1 MRIGIAIDGSENSLR
16 ALREAIRLGKMMKE
30 PASLVLIN
38 VHLSALIS
46 PVARGID
53 RKQIESYMDQIA
65 EEELADA
72 KAIVAEA
79 GLSATIVKGHG
90 EVAPTI
96 LETIKK
102 ENIELL
108 ALGGKGR
115 SSVTDLLLGSVTT
128 KLISLSP
135 IPVIVVK

>member
-16 ALREAIRLGKMMKE
+16 ALREAIRLGNMMKE
-30 PASLVLIN
+30 PASLLLIN

-72 KAIVAEA
+72 KRIVADA
-79 GLSATIVKGHG
+79 GLSAEIVKGHG

-96 LETIKK
+96 LQTIKNEK
-102 ENIELL
+102 LDLL
-108 ALGGKGR
+108 VVGGKGR

>member
-16 ALREAIRLGKMMKE
+16 ALREAIRLGNMMKE
-30 PASLVLIN
+30 PASLLLIN

-72 KAIVAEA
+72 KRIVTDA
-79 GLSATIVKGHG
+79 GLSAESVKGHG

-96 LETIKK
+96 LQTIKNEK
-102 ENIELL
+102 LDLL
-108 ALGGKGR
+108 VVGGKGR